1 MSLSSTAPITGPA
14 PNPALNQLQSGVT
27 TPAKPADGPASGGA
41 PAALAGPS
49 TFNVLAAPA
58 TAGPT
63 ATGGAAASG
72 GSPAGSG
79 ADAQQPGAGKTT
91 QSGSNDAVANDVSA
105 TLTSVSA
112 STDSAPGS
120 SSTTAPNGTASTQ
133 PITSQSLQTA
143 NDNYGHLNAYLSV
156 YA

>member
-1 MSLSSTAPITGPA
+1 MSQGSTASITGPA

-27 TPAKPADGPASGGA
+27 SPAKPADGPAAGGA
-41 PAALAGPS
+41 VALASPS
-49 TFNVLAAPA
+49 TFNLLAAPA
-58 TAGPT
+58 STGATPPGGSTA
-63 ATGGAAASG
+63 AG

-79 ADAQQPGAGKTT
+79 ADAQQPGAGKTV

-133 PITSQSLQTA
+133 PITGPSLQTA
-143 NDNYGHLNAYLSV
+143 NDNFGHLNAYLSV